1 MKCLVGGCI
10 AKQCQ
15 DLDGRWHLVFT
26 VYPYTVCYS
35 ITLGMS
41 HSAFPVQ
48 ALLIFFPL
56 SSLIFRVSV
65 AHNHF
70 CFSTTPFVLPWALI
84 SPSLLFGGQPPVHCL
99 ADFGCCRVKEAMEW
113 LSGFA
118 CVGKLALNKYSL
130 S

>member
-15 DLDGRWHLVFT
+15 DLDGRWQLVFT

-41 HSAFPVQ
+41 HCLPSSCIAD
-48 ALLIFFPL
+48 FFSL

-70 CFSTTPFVLPWALI
+70 YFSTTTFVLPWALV
-84 SPSLLFGGQPPVHCL
+84 SLSLLFGGQSPVHCL
-99 ADFGCCRVKEAMEW
+99 ADFGCCEVKEAMEW
-113 LSGFA
+113 LSGVA
-118 CVGKLALNKYSL
+118 CVVKLALNKYSL